1 VAEKRIGHWLF
12 ATCCF
17 VLSAWPP
24 LKAGAEPD
32 LSPDSLDSLIVSL
45 DDVRRIADYPDLSS
59 QNLLDVRQPRGMHQY
74 DSQYPNQC
82 QVTFDQDVAFGSD
95 WKQFRSVG
103 YVGAA
108 NYGVTQAVG
117 SYPDPVAARAAFGR
131 VASALRKCSA
141 LNVPNLAFTVRQPDP
156 STIQRCAE
164 NGCSEMYR
172 VKSSVLIDV
181 AVAHFPRTAEQIGT
195 TVVQTIS
202 DRITTG

>member
-1 VAEKRIGHWLF
+1 MAEKRIGHWLF
-12 ATCCF
+12 ATCCV

-32 LSPDSLDSLIVSL
+32 RSPDSLDSLIVSL

-59 QNLLDVRQPRGMHQY
+59 QNLLDVREPRGMHQY
-74 DSQYPNQC
+74 DSQYPSQC

-103 YVGAA
+103 HVGAA
-108 NYGVTQAVG
+108 NYGVTQ
-117 SYPDPVAARAAFGR
+117 
-131 VASALRKCSA
+131 
-141 LNVPNLAFTVRQPDP
+141 
-156 STIQRCAE
+156 AE

-181 AVAHFPRTAEQIGT
+181 AVAHFPRTAKQIAT